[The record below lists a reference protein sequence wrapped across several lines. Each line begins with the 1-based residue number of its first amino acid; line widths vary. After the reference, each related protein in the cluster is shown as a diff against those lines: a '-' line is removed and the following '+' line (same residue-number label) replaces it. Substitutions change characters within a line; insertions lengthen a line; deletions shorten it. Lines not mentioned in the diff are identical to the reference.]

1 MVSVTATTPSKVR
14 FHDHDTGVPDDRSAT
29 YDLSISAV
37 RADALFASA
46 LQRSEE
52 PSAGQ
57 VRQAI
62 AAAIRAYGDLGCAA
76 RVAQAYGE
84 HPETA
89 VTRMRWAR
97 TSVAAAFGGS
107 EPERPRA
114 PKLSQCTSRA
124 ARATTTYQMS
134 SMTQSITHP
143 GRPFSTAALG
153 GHP

>member
-1 MVSVTATTPSKVR
+1 MSHMRRSGHVGPRRWRRSPATPVEE
-14 FHDHDTGVPDDRSAT
+14 VPMLSGTYNLSA
-29 YDLSISAV
+29 SAV

-57 VRQAI
+57 VRRAI
-62 AAAIRAYGDLGCAA
+62 AAAICAYGDLGCAS

-97 TSVAAAFGGS
+97 TSVTAAFGDS
-107 EPERPRA
+107 EPERPPA
-114 PKLSQCTSRA
+114 LKLSQCTSRA
-124 ARATTTYQMS
+124 A
-134 SMTQSITHP
+134 
-143 GRPFSTAALG
+143 
-153 GHP
+153 